1 MLVDENIMSS
11 GLTANFLAQNVYLS
25 ISYLRSIFKEVTGGT
40 LSNYII
46 RKRLD
51 KICELLERT
60 DMPVTEIADSMGFA
74 SKSYLF
80 TFFKNYM
87 GVTPNEYRKRK
98 IKPDSEV

>member
-1 MLVDENIMSS
+1 M
-11 GLTANFLAQNVYLS
+11 
-25 ISYLRSIFKEVTGGT
+25 TGGT

-51 KICELLERT
+51 KICELLEKT

-74 SKSYLF
+74 SKSYLY

-87 GVTPNEYRKRK
+87 GVTPNEYRKQKRK
-98 IKPDSEV
+98 QAGEV